1 MTYRKNEDV
10 WAVAMFDVPTTT
22 AESRSEYQVL
32 RGAMLQMGM
41 FMLQYSVYARFL
53 PTGVSA
59 SLLVAAIEEAC
70 PTEGRVTVF
79 LISDREYSRAFRFIG
94 GSYAEN
100 HGPDPTAPE
109 QLTIF

>member
-22 AESRSEYQVL
+22 ARSRSEYQTL

-41 FMLQYSVYARFL
+41 FMLQFSVYARYL
-53 PTGVSA
+53 PSGTSA
-59 SLLVAAIEEAC
+59 SLLVAAIESAC
-70 PTEGRVTVF
+70 PTDGRVTVF

-94 GSYAEN
+94 EGYSEN
-100 HGPDPTAPE
+100 RGPDPQAPE